1 MILFHRI
8 VPTIDRAQEIEFG
21 ENFVVHADHNKVPE
35 RKQLHTTLSFRL
47 IIH

>member
-8 VPTIDRAQEIEFG
+8 VPTIDRAQEIEFD
-21 ENFVVHADHNKVPE
+21 EKFVVHADHNKVPE
-35 RKQLHTTLSFRL
+35 RKQLYNTLSYSL